1 MLNSNESNKNIFAQ
15 KLPLMM
21 AFLSV
26 VAVIVGIDLW
36 TKYIAVEKLVY
47 EGNSYAVIPD
57 LFSFTLRYNH
67 GAAFSFLSGAGGW
80 QRWFF
85 AGIAAVMSVVLT
97 VWLSRIVL
105 TKKIES
111 VAIVLILAGAL
122 GNLYDRMT
130 LGYVVDFLHAYY
142 RDYHFPAFNIAD
154 CSITCGAALLIFDSL
169 FLNKNPNKN
178 PNKNSRQDTQEDVK
192 NG

>member
-1 MLNSNESNKNIFAQ
+1 MLNSNEANKNTFAQ

-21 AFLSV
+21 IFLSI
-26 VAVIVGIDLW
+26 VAVIIGIDLW
-36 TKYIAVEKLVY
+36 TKYIAVDKLVY

-67 GAAFSFLSGAGGW
+67 GAAFSFLSDAGGW

-85 AGIAAVMSVVLT
+85 AAIAATMSVVLT
-97 VWLSRIVL
+97 VWLSRVVL
-105 TKKIES
+105 TKKVES
-111 VAIVLILAGAL
+111 IAITLILAGAL

-142 RDYHFPAFNIAD
+142 RDHHFPAFNIAD
-154 CSITCGAALLIFDSL
+154 CSITCGAALLIVDSL
-169 FLNKNPNKN
+169 FFNKKSSP
-178 PNKNSRQDTQEDVK
+178 STQEEAK
-192 NG
+192 K